1 MTRKLTRITPL
12 IDGYAVVVVQEEGED
27 GKPGEYLGCL
37 LETPE
42 SPDDGP
48 FVLLAEAMG
57 AYLKFTN
64 KSQLSDSAAISG
76 DTKQISLVLPPI
88 VTDR

>member
-12 IDGYAVVVVQEEGED
+12 VDGYAVVVVQKEGGD
-27 GKPGEYLGCL
+27 GKPGVFLGCL

-48 FVLLAEAMG
+48 FMLLAEAMG
-57 AYLKFTN
+57 AYLRYTSKP
-64 KSQLSDSAAISG
+64 LISDNAAINVNGKAINNPYS
-76 DTKQISLVLPPI
+76 TCKC
-88 VTDR
+88 